1 MDSAQLVFNNEGGN
15 VTAAGYLIDSF
26 MLQHGQPAAVMAGGS
41 SLLDALKLGDL
52 AVPLGLFYL
61 QDLAKKSS
69 DSFNTS
75 VFELYDEDV
84 SSGELVDYVDGG
96 SSVELVED
104 SLYEKLMEMVVV
116 GGDKSSIV
124 SKKAKMTRKR
134 KSLGGSAKKTR
145 VRRH

>member
-26 MLQHGQPAAVMAGGS
+26 MLQQGQPAAVMTGGS

-52 AVPLGLFYL
+52 AVPMGLFYL

-75 VFELYDEDV
+75 VFELYDGDE
-84 SSGELVDYVDGG
+84 

-104 SLYEKLMEMVVV
+104 SLYEKLLAMVE
-116 GGDKSSIV
+116 GEDKSSIV

-134 KSLGGSAKKTR
+134 KSLGGASKKTR

>member
-26 MLQHGQPAAVMAGGS
+26 MLQHGQPAAVMTGGS

-75 VFELYDEDV
+75 VFELYDEN
-84 SSGELVDYVDGG
+84 VDGD

-104 SLYEKLMEMVVV
+104 SLYEKLLAMVE
-116 GGDKSSIV
+116 GEDKSSIV

-134 KSLGGSAKKTR
+134 KSLGGASKKTR

>member
-15 VTAAGYLIDSF
+15 VIAAGYLIDSF
-26 MLQHGQPAAVMAGGS
+26 MLQQGQPAAVMTGGS

-84 SSGELVDYVDGG
+84 DGD
-96 SSVELVED
+96 SSVKLVED
-104 SLYEKLMEMVVV
+104 SLYEKLLAMV
-116 GGDKSSIV
+116 DTPIV

-134 KSLGGSAKKTR
+134 KSLGGASKKTR

>member
-26 MLQHGQPAAVMAGGS
+26 MLQQGQPAAVMTGGS

-69 DSFNTS
+69 TSFNTS
-75 VFELYDEDV
+75 VFELYDEDN
-84 SSGELVDYVDGG
+84 

-104 SLYEKLMEMVVV
+104 SLYEKLLAMVE
-116 GGDKSSIV
+116 GEDKSSIV

-134 KSLGGSAKKTR
+134 KSLGGASKKTR

>member
-26 MLQHGQPAAVMAGGS
+26 MLQQGQPAAVMTGGS

-75 VFELYDEDV
+75 VFELYDGD
-84 SSGELVDYVDGG
+84 VDGDE
-96 SSVELVED
+96 SSVKLVED
-104 SLYEKLMEMVVV
+104 SLYEKLLAMVE
-116 GGDKSSIV
+116 GEDKSSIV

-134 KSLGGSAKKTR
+134 KSLGGASKKTR

>member
-26 MLQHGQPAAVMAGGS
+26 MLQQGQPAAVMTGGS

-75 VFELYDEDV
+75 VFELYDEN
-84 SSGELVDYVDGG
+84 VDGD

-104 SLYEKLMEMVVV
+104 SLYEKLLVMVE
-116 GGDKSSIV
+116 GEDKSSIV
-124 SKKAKMTRKR
+124 SKKAKITRKR
-134 KSLGGSAKKTR
+134 KSLGGASKKTR

>member
-52 AVPLGLFYL
+52 AVPMGLFYL

-75 VFELYDEDV
+75 VFELYDGDE
-84 SSGELVDYVDGG
+84 
-96 SSVELVED
+96 SSVKLVED

-134 KSLGGSAKKTR
+134 KSVGGSAKKTR

>member
-15 VTAAGYLIDSF
+15 VTAAGYLIDSI
-26 MLQHGQPAAVMAGGS
+26 MLQQGQPAAVMAGGS

-75 VFELYDEDV
+75 VFKLYDDDV
-84 SSGELVDYVDGG
+84 AGNSSVDVDGD

-104 SLYEKLMEMVVV
+104 SLYEKLMEMVVG

-145 VRRH
+145 ARRH